1 MCLNLWKGII
11 TGTLLVCFVNY
22 ENAKHECFKYLLTLK
37 SNHRR
42 CSTKKDVFKN
52 FAKFAWKHLCQS
64 LYFNKIVGL
73 NLQHSKETL
82 AQVLSCEF
90 CSIFINTFFTKH
102 LQVTAPEDWK
112 LFRPLTTNVPL
123 EKKEPVNRFEGQINR
138 LVSIWRKHW
147 LLMD

>member
-11 TGTLLVCFVNY
+11 TGILLVCFFNY
-22 ENAKHECFKYLLTLK
+22 ENAKHEYFKSFLTLK
-37 SNHRR
+37 SNHQR
-42 CSTKKDVFKN
+42 CSTKKGVFKN
-52 FAKFAWKHLCQS
+52 FAKFTWKHVCQS
-64 LYFNKIVGL
+64 LYFNKNAGL

-82 AQVLSCEF
+82 AQVFSCEF
-90 CSIFINTFFTKH
+90 CNIFINTFFTKH

-147 LLMD
+147 LLID